1 MQRLKRIALI
11 TGITLVSLLLL
22 LLIASYFLGDKVK
35 AMVVAKVNEQVKT
48 EISVD
53 DIYFSVWENFP
64 QASVS
69 FVHVKIKESTEIYA
83 APLAEL
89 DKVSITLDLFDI
101 LNKEARL
108 QKLILEQGYV
118 QLANSDK
125 GLSNFDILKSDSSS
139 TDTSSGSFDLKNV
152 ILQGVT
158 VSYEDKA
165 TQFYSSSEVDELR
178 LKGSFSDSQFEMK
191 LTGELKQTLDIA
203 KTTWFSRQAISLNTS
218 LRIDN
223 TKEEINFNETSLSL
237 EQIGLSFQ
245 GKWST
250 SGEGGK
256 LDIDASDLKIK
267 QLLSLLPGKVK
278 NNIDAY
284 QSAGTIRFHA
294 RLEET
299 AKNPLRIKSDFT
311 IDQGSLYLEEFGEG
325 LSQIKL
331 KGKLD
336 YSETEQHLVLE
347 SFESRLM
354 DDQIRGTLKLDN
366 FENPYL
372 DVFCLASIDLS
383 NLKRISKADFLQ
395 SSSGKIDLDVSA
407 KGKLADLK
415 DPKRFKQV
423 FLDGKLKG
431 QQIKIADDSLGF
443 SLDQTD
449 FFVELKEERTHIHHL
464 NTTFDGNRYEVKAEA
479 QNLFAYLFEEGTLD
493 LNGSLKSAKVSF
505 NGPKS
510 ESTKA
515 SQADSSRFRFPER
528 IRLNVACE
536 LGEFILDKFTAKA
549 VKGLVFMHPRGLEIR
564 GMELQNAQG
573 SIKLNGAWTI
583 KADGG
588 HQMVGHAE
596 LKEVDITDLFDEF
609 NDFGQTN
616 ITRQHLS
623 GKLSGETDFGFL
635 YDANFNFLPKSLY
648 AWIKLS
654 IDKGRLLNYE
664 PLLALSRFVSVDDLK
679 DVRFEKLSNELEIR
693 DEKILIPH
701 MNIRNSALNLAIEG
715 EQYFSGKM
723 NYSMELQLK
732 DLLASSYAKKHEPDE
747 FEKEESGVKVFIR
760 MSGTPDKLDIRY
772 DRKNARKNFREEMK
786 KEKQTVK
793 DLLRKEFGLDSK
805 TQTNEQKDSN
815 SDSWEDDIPE

>member
-1 MQRLKRIALI
+1 MQRFKRFALI
-11 TGITLVSLLLL
+11 TGITLITLLLL

-35 AMVVAKVNEQVKT
+35 AMVVAEVNEQVKT

-53 DIYFSVWENFP
+53 DIYFSVFENFP

-69 FVHVKIKESTEIYA
+69 FVHVKINESAEIYA

-89 DKVSITLDLFDI
+89 DKVSITLNLLDV
-101 LNKEARL
+101 LNKEAKL
-108 QKLILEQGYV
+108 QKLILDQGYV
-118 QLANSDK
+118 QLALDNK
-125 GLSNFDILKSDSSS
+125 GHSNFDILKSDSSS
-139 TDTSSGSFDLKNV
+139 TDTSSNRFDLKNV
-152 ILQGVT
+152 ILQNVT
-158 VSYEDKA
+158 VSYEDKS
-165 TQFYSSSEVDELR
+165 TQFYSASAVEELR
-178 LKGSFSDSQFEMK
+178 LKGSFSDSQFE
-191 LTGELKQTLDIA
+191 LELNGELKQTLDIA
-203 KTTWFSRQAISLNTS
+203 KTTWLSQQQVSLNTA
-218 LRIDN
+218 LLIDN
-223 TKEEINFNETSLSL
+223 EKSEIHFNETNLKL
-237 EQIGLSFQ
+237 EQIGLNIK

-250 SGEGGK
+250 ASEGGK
-256 LDIDASDLKIK
+256 LDIEASDLKIK

-284 QSAGTIRFHA
+284 QSAGTIRF
-294 RLEET
+294 RLKLEET
-299 AKNPLRIKSDFT
+299 AKTPLRIKSDFT

-336 YSETEQHLVLE
+336 YSKKAQSLVLE

-354 DDQIRGTLKLDN
+354 NDLIKGTLKLNN

-395 SSSGKIDLDVSA
+395 NSSGKIDLDVSA
-407 KGKLADLK
+407 KGKLSDLK

-449 FFVELKEERTHIHHL
+449 FFVELKEERTHIHQL
-464 NTTFDGNRYEVKAEA
+464 STTFDGNRYEVKAEA
-479 QNLFAYLFEEGTLD
+479 QNLLSYLFEDGTLD
-493 LNGSLKSAKVSF
+493 LNGSIKSDKVSF
-505 NGPKS
+505 SGPKN
-510 ESTKA
+510 ETQNNPK
-515 SQADSSRFRFPER
+515 DTSRFSFPER

-536 LGEFILDKFTAKA
+536 LGEFTLDKFTAKSL
-549 VKGLVFMHPRGLEIR
+549 KGLVYMHPRGLEIR

-573 SIKLNGAWTI
+573 SMKLNGAWTI

-588 HQMVGHAE
+588 HQMVGHAN
-596 LKEVDITDLFDEF
+596 LKDVDITDLFEEF
-609 NDFGQTN
+609 NDFGQSN
-616 ITRQHLS
+616 ITKKHLS

-635 YDANFNFLPKSLY
+635 YDAQFNFLPKSLY
-648 AWIKLS
+648 AWIKVK
-654 IDKGRLLNYE
+654 IDQGRLVNYE
-664 PLLALSRFVSVDDLK
+664 PLLALSKFVSVDDLK
-679 DVRFEKLSNELEIR
+679 DVKFESLSNELEIR
-693 DEKILIPH
+693 DEKILIPQ
-701 MNIRNSALNLAIEG
+701 MNIRNSALNLSLEG
-715 EQYFSGKM
+715 EQHFSGIM
-723 NYSMELQLK
+723 NYSIELQLK

-747 FEKEESGVKVFIR
+747 FEKEETGVKVFIR
-760 MSGTPDKLDIRY
+760 MSGSPDKLDIRY

-793 DLLRKEFGLDSK
+793 ELLRKEFGLDSK
-805 TQTNEQKDSN
+805 TETNEQNKTN
-815 SDSWEDDIPE
+815 SDNWEDDIPE